1 MKVNFELYKSEDYSE
16 LKNMI
21 LGLYSED
28 PPSVPMAEEK
38 ILGTV
43 KELTNHQDKG
53 QIILFRVNNETAGY
67 GIIIFFWS
75 NEYGGN
81 IIYVDELFVKEE
93 WRSKKIGTSFFNYLL
108 ENFRDKATALK
119 LEVTPR
125 NVRARKYYE
134 HMGFKETRNIHLLK
148 SI

>member
-1 MKVNFELYKSEDYSE
+1 MKVNFELFKNEDYSE
-16 LKNMI
+16 LKDMI
-21 LGLYSED
+21 SGLYSED

-38 ILGTV
+38 ILKTV
-43 KELTNHQDKG
+43 KELTHNPAKG
-53 QIILFRVNNETAGY
+53 QIIIFRVNNEIAGY

-81 IIYVDELFVKEE
+81 ILYIDELFVKQA
-93 WRSKKIGTSFFNYLL
+93 WRSKKIGTEFFNYLYKT
-108 ENFRDKATALK
+108 FRDEVVALK

-134 HMGFKETRNIHLLK
+134 TLEFKETRNIHLLK
-148 SI
+148 II

>member
-1 MKVNFELYKSEDYSE
+1 MKINFELYKSEDYSE
-16 LKNMI
+16 LKDMI

-38 ILGTV
+38 ILKTV
-43 KELTNHQDKG
+43 KELANHRDKG
-53 QIILFRVNNETAGY
+53 QIILFRVNNKTAGY

-81 IIYVDELFVKEE
+81 IIYIDELFVKEE

-108 ENFRDKATALK
+108 ENFKDKAVALK

-134 HMGFKETRNIHLLK
+134 NMGFKETRNVHLLK
-148 SI
+148 TI

>member
-1 MKVNFELYKSEDYSE
+1 MKVNFELFNNEDYSE
-16 LKNMI
+16 LKDMI

-28 PPSVPMAEEK
+28 PSSVSMEEEK
-38 ILGTV
+38 ILKTV
-43 KELTNHQDKG
+43 KELIDHQDKG
-53 QIILFRVNNETAGY
+53 QIILFRINNETVGY

-81 IIYVDELFVKEE
+81 IIYIDELFVKEE
-93 WRSKKIGTSFFNYLL
+93 WRNKKIGTSFFNYLL
-108 ENFRDKATALK
+108 ENFGDKAVALK

-134 HMGFKETRNIHLLK
+134 NMGFKETRNVHLLK
-148 SI
+148 TI